1 MDRTPERTRSRGGL
15 GKNFVLVVAVLTAIS
30 LVGVQG
36 GAAAGSRGGATHR
49 PEDGSGG
56 RRMLSGVVD
65 GDGAPR
71 AGYEV
76 TLFAS
81 RVVGRSRVSLL
92 GSSTTDA
99 AGRFRIPYELR
110 HRALGFGPVLYVLA
124 ERGDAMLASAV
135 GHLARYARI
144 VIDER
149 TTVAIG
155 TAFAQFVDGRAITG
169 NTFGM
174 RNAVAMAAD
183 MADPKTGQIG
193 TVLDEVP
200 NGGAT
205 STRATFN
212 TLANIVA
219 SCVGEDAN
227 CQSLFA
233 ASTPAGVP
241 TPTTVLQA
249 IANMTKYPSNDI
261 GGAFALASGGPY
273 APALTEAPT
282 SWLLF
287 LKFTGGAY
295 DQYDASNLMSGPG
308 NIAFDRR
315 GTAWINDNYVP
326 TAEPH
331 IGCAGLRLLKL
342 HPWGEPYRG
351 SPFYGGGL
359 SGAGFGITL
368 DPRGRVWVGNFGF
381 EAPACD
387 GLLPPDP
394 ANKIPATH
402 DSVSLFRPDGTPI
415 SRSQGFTQGHIWWP
429 QATVSDPKGN
439 VWVANCGNDTV
450 TYIPRG
456 RHEKARNIPLP
467 GGLGAAGHYR
477 PSYPQFQP
485 QIKPFAIAVDPQGRA
500 WVTGNRA
507 SEVYVI
513 SPDGTVKTVDTGGLL
528 SWPMGISTDS
538 HGNMWVSNSDAV
550 NVPCVTPLD
559 RMQGTDPSV
568 VLIPAD
574 GSTPTKHYVGGLT
587 IPWGN
592 VIDGSDT
599 LWVFNFGANPTVDI
613 DESTIWPD
621 TGVSRFC
628 GADARGCPPGK
639 GPGDPISPPV
649 GYTSDALDRVT
660 GGGVDRS
667 GNLWLL
673 NNWKKNG
680 PLGPIYDTNPGGNS
694 FVIVPG
700 AATPVH
706 TPVLGPPVPFGAP

>member
-1 MDRTPERTRSRGGL
+1 M
-15 GKNFVLVVAVLTAIS
+15 
-30 LVGVQG
+30 
-36 GAAAGSRGGATHR
+36 
-49 PEDGSGG
+49 GSG
-56 RRMLSGVVD
+56 RRILSGVVD
-65 GDGAPR
+65 GDGATQ

-76 TLFAS
+76 TLYAS
-81 RVVGRSRVSLL
+81 RVVGGSRIGVL
-92 GSSTTDA
+92 GSDTTDA
-99 AGRFRIPYELR
+99 AGRFRIPYEL
-110 HRALGFGPVLYVLA
+110 HGRALGVGPVLYVMA
-124 ERGDAMLASAV
+124 ERGDSMLASAV
-135 GHLARYARI
+135 GDLSRSARI
-144 VIDER
+144 VINER

-155 TAFAQFVDGRAITG
+155 TAFAQFIDARAIVG
-169 NTFGM
+169 NAVGM
-174 RNAVAMAAD
+174 RNAVMMAAN
-183 MADPKTGQIG
+183 MADPRTGEIG
-193 TVLDEVP
+193 TVLDDVP

-227 CQSLFA
+227 CQTLFA

-249 IANMTKYPSNDI
+249 IANMTKYPSNDVAD
-261 GGAFALASGGPY
+261 AFALASGGPY
-273 APALTEAPT
+273 APTLTQAPT

-287 LKFTGGAY
+287 LKFTGGDY
-295 DQYDASNLMSGPG
+295 DSYDAGNMMSGPG

-315 GTAWINDNYVP
+315 GSAWINDNYVP

-331 IGCAGLRLLKL
+331 IGCAGLRLLKF
-342 HPWGEPYRG
+342 HPWGAPYRG
-351 SPFYGGGL
+351 TPFHGGGL

-394 ANKIPATH
+394 AHKIPATH

-415 SRSQGFTQGHIWWP
+415 SSAEGFTKGHIWWP

-439 VWVANCGNDTV
+439 VWVANCGNDTL

-456 RHEKARNIPLP
+456 RPAKARNIPLP
-467 GGLGAAGHYR
+467 GGLGEAGQFT
-477 PSYPQFQP
+477 PQYPDLQP
-485 QIKPFAIAVDPQGRA
+485 QIKPFAIAIDPQGRA
-500 WVTGNRA
+500 WVSGNRT
-507 SEVYVI
+507 SEVYVV

-538 HGNMWVSNSDAV
+538 AGNMWVSNSDAV

-574 GSTPTKHYVGGLT
+574 GSAPTRHIGGGLT
-587 IPWGN
+587 IPWGDA
-592 VIDGSDT
+592 IDGSDT

-613 DESTIWPD
+613 DENTVWPD

-628 GADARGCPPGK
+628 GADPSRCPPGK
-639 GPGDPISPPV
+639 GVGDPISPPV
-649 GYTSDALDRVT
+649 GYTSDALDRIT
-660 GGGVDRS
+660 GGGIDRS

-700 AATPVH
+700 AATPVR
-706 TPVLGPPVPFGAP
+706 TPVLGPPVPFATP